1 MNAASPIAACA
12 EPREGPR
19 DAVDLDRP
27 VLVCGVG
34 RSGTSLLQ
42 SMLNAHPELAFP
54 PETHFFRRHVMPGEL
69 DAWGG
74 PEREAL
80 RQRLAD
86 DPDFARAAVDPAV
99 VLAAHSP
106 LGGFRALLAE
116 VARVQGKQ
124 RVGDKDPRSIDCL
137 PELARAFPE
146 AHVVHVV
153 RDPRDVLV
161 SRMKAAWSAH
171 RPWWVHPLIQAE
183 QLRRGRTE
191 GPACFGERYLEVRYE
206 ALIAS
211 PDFELR
217 RVCRHLELDFAPAM
231 LDFGAS
237 ARSLVDARELSWKKE
252 TLGPLLAGNAGKWRA
267 ALTPFQVAWTEAVC
281 AESFD
286 ELGYRRAD
294 GGSALL
300 DAAAAVGRA
309 AMRRAY
315 ARRAGGRA

>member
-1 MNAASPIAACA
+1 MNAASPIAARV
-12 EPREGPR
+12 EPRDGAR
-19 DAVDLDRP
+19 SAVDLERP

-80 RQRLAD
+80 RMRLAD
-86 DPDFARAAVDPAV
+86 DTDFARAGVDPAV
-99 VLAAHSP
+99 VLAADSP

-116 VARVQGKQ
+116 VARAQGKR

-146 AHVVHVV
+146 ARVVHVV

-191 GPACFGERYLEVRYE
+191 GPACFGERYLEVRY
-206 ALIAS
+206 
-211 PDFELR
+211 
-217 RVCRHLELDFAPAM
+217 LELDFVPEM

-300 DAAAAVGRA
+300 DAAAAAGRA

-315 ARRAGGRA
+315 AHRAGGRA